1 MQIQPDI
8 QNEFGTLKTVVVGVA
23 RDMGGIPAWEDC
35 YDPRSAESVLNNT
48 YPKEESCR
56 DEMKG
61 FIEILEELNVEVLRP
76 ESIPALNQ
84 VFARDVAFV
93 IEDQFVLPNV
103 IEDRAKEVT
112 AMALIEGNIPSSNI
126 IRMPSDC
133 YAEGG
138 DVIVHNHYVFIGVS
152 NDEAFQTHKT
162 SRTNYPGLNYL
173 SDEFPGKVFKGF
185 ELLKSDV
192 DPRKGSLHLDCAFQ
206 PVGCG
211 ALLAPHLF
219 KNQDDVDWIKSFFGT
234 ENVYECSK
242 EEAYALTTNVFSVS
256 PTQVIV
262 ADTFISLVDWLTLKG
277 MEVFK
282 VPYSEIVKMGGLL
295 RCSTMPLKRD

>member
-1 MQIQPDI
+1 MQIQLDI

-23 RDMGGIPAWEDC
+23 RKMGGMPAIEDC
-35 YDPRSAESVLNNT
+35 YDPRSAESVLNST
-48 YPKEESCR
+48 YPSEESCMA
-56 DEMKG
+56 EMKG
-61 FIEILEELNVEVLRP
+61 FIEILEELNIEVLRP

-84 VFARDVAFV
+84 VFARDIAFV
-93 IEDQFVLPNV
+93 IEDQLVLPNV
-103 IEDRAKEVT
+103 IEDRAREVT
-112 AMALIEGNIPSSNI
+112 AMAIIEGNVPSSNI
-126 IRMPSDC
+126 IMMPSGC

-138 DVIVHNHYVFIGVS
+138 DVIVHNHHVFVGVS
-152 NDEAFQTHKT
+152 NDEAFQTYKT
-162 SRTNYPGLNYL
+162 SRTNYAGLTYL
-173 SDEFPGKVFKGF
+173 SDEFPGKIFKGF

-192 DPRKGSLHLDCAFQ
+192 DPRGGSLHLDCAFQ

-211 ALLAPHLF
+211 ALLVPHLF
-219 KNQDDVDWIKSFFGT
+219 KNQEDVDWILSFFGVD
-234 ENVYECSK
+234 NVYQCST

-262 ADTFISLVDWLTLKG
+262 DDSFISLMDWLRTKG

-282 VPYSEIVKMGGLL
+282 VSYSEIVKMGGLL

>member
-1 MQIQPDI
+1 
-8 QNEFGTLKTVVVGVA
+8 
-23 RDMGGIPAWEDC
+23 
-35 YDPRSAESVLNNT
+35 
-48 YPKEESCR
+48 
-56 DEMKG
+56 
-61 FIEILEELNVEVLRP
+61 
-76 ESIPALNQ
+76 
-84 VFARDVAFV
+84 
-93 IEDQFVLPNV
+93 
-103 IEDRAKEVT
+103 
-112 AMALIEGNIPSSNI
+112 MALIEGNIPSSNI
-126 IRMPSDC
+126 IRMPSGC

-152 NDEAFQTHKT
+152 NEEAFQTHKT

-173 SDEFPGKVFKGF
+173 SDEFPEKTFKGF

-234 ENVYECSK
+234 ENVYECSE

>member
-126 IRMPSDC
+126 IRMPSGC

-152 NDEAFQTHKT
+152 NEEAFQTHKT

-173 SDEFPGKVFKGF
+173 SDEFPGKMFKGF

-234 ENVYECSK
+234 ENVYECSE

>member
-23 RDMGGIPAWEDC
+23 RKMGGMPAVEDC
-35 YDPRSAESVLNNT
+35 YDPRSAESVQNNT
-48 YPKEESCR
+48 YPTEESCMA
-56 DEMKG
+56 EMKG

-76 ESIPALNQ
+76 ESISELNQ
-84 VFARDVAFV
+84 VFARDIAFV
-93 IEDQFVLPNV
+93 IDDQFILPNV
-103 IEDRAKEVT
+103 IEDREKEVT
-112 AMALIEGNIPSSNI
+112 AMAVIEANVPSSNI
-126 IRMPSDC
+126 IMMPAGC

-138 DVIVHNHYVFIGVS
+138 DVVVHNHYVFIGVS
-152 NDEAFQTHKT
+152 NDEDFQTFKT

-173 SDEFPGKVFKGF
+173 SDAFPGKVFKGF
-185 ELLKSDV
+185 ELKKSDV

-219 KNQDDVDWIKSFFGT
+219 KNQDDIDWILSFFGA
-234 ENVYECSK
+234 ENVYECSE

-262 ADTFISLVDWLTLKG
+262 ADTFIALIDWLTSKG

-282 VPYSEIVKMGGLL
+282 VPYREIVKMGGLL